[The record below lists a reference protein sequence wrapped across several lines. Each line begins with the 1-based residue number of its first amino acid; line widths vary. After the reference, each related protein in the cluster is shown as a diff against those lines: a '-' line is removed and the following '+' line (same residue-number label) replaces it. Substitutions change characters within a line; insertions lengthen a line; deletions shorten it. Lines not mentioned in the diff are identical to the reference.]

1 MRTDS
6 KFIAGIQRWF
16 DDNTNLK
23 YFKGV
28 KSHGGKVWRKNC
40 LPHLREELMDAVVY
54 LSVVED
60 QMDKAKVMLAVALA
74 EPSPNV
80 SRAMVSKAYNILTT
94 GNPEDIMEDELEE
107 NPDTKFSY
115 RESTYG

>member
-6 KFIAGIQRWF
+6 KFIAGIQHWF
-16 DDNTNLK
+16 NDNTNLK

-28 KSHGGKVWRKNC
+28 KSHGGRVWRKNC

-54 LSVVED
+54 LAVVED
-60 QMDKAKVMLAVALA
+60 QRDKAIILLGAALA
-74 EPSPNV
+74 GEH
-80 SRAMVSKAYNILTT
+80 SKDWLLVQKAHNILKE
-94 GNPEDIMEDELEE
+94 GNSEDIMEDELEE